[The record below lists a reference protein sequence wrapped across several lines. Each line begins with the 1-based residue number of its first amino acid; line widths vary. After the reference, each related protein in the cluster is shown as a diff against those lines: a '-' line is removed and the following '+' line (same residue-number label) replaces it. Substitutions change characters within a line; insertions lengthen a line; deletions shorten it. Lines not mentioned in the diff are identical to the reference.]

1 MRITLG
7 LGRADQEDDNTSP
20 IYHLPAVSPAE
31 GSHRGSSGE
40 VAVNPILPSDELTS
54 FVPDATDAAVEMTY
68 ELPSLESPP
77 LMIFHNSDFSYPPP
91 PRPMRPISGH
101 NNISE
106 MWTMSSL
113 ERVDQVGAKVTK
125 L

>member
-1 MRITLG
+1 MRIR
-7 LGRADQEDDNTSP
+7 LGRGRAVQEDDHTNP

-31 GSHRGSSGE
+31 GPDRGSSE
-40 VAVNPILPSDELTS
+40 EAIDPTLPLDELSS
-54 FVPDATDAAVEMTY
+54 FVPDATDAAVEMKL
-68 ELPSLESPP
+68 ELPNLESPP
-77 LMIFHNSDFSYPPP
+77 LMIFHNSNFSYPPP
-91 PRPMRPISGH
+91 PRPLCPISGH

-113 ERVDQVGAKVTK
+113 ERMDQVGGKVTK

>member
-1 MRITLG
+1 MRIR
-7 LGRADQEDDNTSP
+7 LGRGRAVQEEDNTNS

-31 GSHRGSSGE
+31 GTDRGSSGE
-40 VAVNPILPSDELTS
+40 AINPTLPLDELSS
-54 FVPDATDAAVEMTY
+54 FVPDATDAAVEMTF
-68 ELPSLESPP
+68 ELPNLESPP
-77 LMIFHNSDFSYPPP
+77 PMIFHNSDYSYPPP

-106 MWTMSSL
+106 IWTMSSL